1 MTMHN
6 EVEMFD
12 FFLPGVAYA
21 FPKGNRKDM
30 KDHVALSS
38 MYFPAYSP

>member
-6 EVEMFD
+6 EAEMFD
-12 FFLPGVAYA
+12 FSLLEVAKGFL
-21 FPKGNRKDM
+21 KGNRKDT

-38 MYFPAYSP
+38 TCLP